1 MIMKI
6 AAIDFET
13 ANYDPA
19 SVCSVGISV
28 MEDGCV
34 EESYYSLI
42 RPEAN
47 VSRFA
52 RKNIEIHG
60 ITPNDVKDAPP
71 FEEVYKDMLRIFD
84 GAIVTAHNARFDMG
98 CLKAACL
105 NTGRKVPYL
114 EYFDTVELS
123 RRVFPQLPHH
133 RLNDM
138 CDHLQIE
145 LDHHNALSDSYGCLM
160 IVANVMN
167 LTGIYDI
174 REMLKECRTR
184 IYTL

>member
-1 MIMKI
+1 MKV

-19 SVCSVGISV
+19 SVCSVGISI
-28 MEDGCV
+28 MEDGAV

-42 RPEAN
+42 RPEKN
-47 VSRFA
+47 VSRFS
-52 RKNIEIHG
+52 RRNIEIHG
-60 ITPNDVKDAPP
+60 ITPADVADAPS
-71 FEEVYKDMLRIFD
+71 FAEVYKDMMKLFE

-105 NTGRKVPYL
+105 NTGRKIPVL

-123 RRVFPQLPHH
+123 RRVFPQMPHH

-138 CDHLQIE
+138 CDYLNIE
-145 LDHHNALSDSYGCLM
+145 LTHHNALSDSYGCLM

-167 LTGIYDI
+167 LTGIYDA
-174 REMLKECRTR
+174 REMLDACRTR